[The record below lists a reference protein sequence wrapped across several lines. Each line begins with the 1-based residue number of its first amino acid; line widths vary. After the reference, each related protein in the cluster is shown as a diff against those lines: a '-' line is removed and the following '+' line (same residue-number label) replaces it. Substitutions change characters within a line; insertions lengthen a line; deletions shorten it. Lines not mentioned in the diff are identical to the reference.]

1 MADNKDPNFFLM
13 ALWRHECERVFEDK
27 LVNHDDKKVFHDLM
41 DKVTIEKFKDQFNM
55 DEDDLKVT
63 QLFADFQRKDTFDE
77 YGDLVEEAPFV
88 YEAIKNM
95 DAIKKIIEDKL
106 QQYNDKNP
114 SKNMNLVIFDDACR
128 HLLRIARIINMPRGS
143 AMLVGVGG
151 SGKQSL
157 TKLAS
162 SICKQVYY
170 QIVLTKSYSVKDLKD
185 AIKEQYSI
193 AGPKG
198 MSVTFILTD
207 AEIKQEAFLECF
219 NSFLATGE
227 IAGLIP
233 KEDKEVLAIECKGV
247 YVKEGYGKKT
257 EEPSTLTLWSYFIN
271 RVRDCLHVVL
281 SFSPVGPKFRERA
294 R

>member
-1 MADNKDPNFFLM
+1 
-13 ALWRHECERVFEDK
+13 
-27 LVNHDDKKVFHDLM
+27 
-41 DKVTIEKFKDQFNM
+41 
-55 DEDDLKVT
+55 
-63 QLFADFQRKDTFDE
+63 
-77 YGDLVEEAPFV
+77 
-88 YEAIKNM
+88 
-95 DAIKKIIEDKL
+95 
-106 QQYNDKNP
+106 
-114 SKNMNLVIFDDACR
+114 
-128 HLLRIARIINMPRGS
+128 MPRGS

-185 AIKEQYSI
+185 AIKEQYSV

-233 KEDKEVLAIECKGV
+233 KEDKEVLALECKGV
-247 YVKEGYGKKT
+247 YVKEGYGKKS

-294 R
+294 RRFPSLFSSCTIDWFLPWPEEALVAVAQKFLRDGTIQIHVDGKEEIKNELEMHMGKVHQMVTDVCGLYFERMRRQVFVTPKSYLSFINYYK